1 MRGVPDDEIPGIA
14 LGPGQPL
21 QVVLLLLPLL
31 LLVVVLL
38 VVMLLVVVSSLLLPR
53 CLVLLLSL
61 DFLSVLGCLV
71 PTLATCCDP
80 GERVCSTFG

>member
-31 LLVVVLL
+31 LLVVV
-38 VVMLLVVVSSLLLPR
+38 LLVVVSSLLLPR